1 MSRRALAAAFA
12 VSLVVL
18 IAVAAV
24 VPAPIAA
31 APGSAHATNATN
43 ETESATTTAT
53 TAGQPASGEAR
64 IVSALPD
71 PTTPDDRGEFVAVS
85 APAGTELSLSDGE
98 DTISFAAPGGTVA
111 VAADPDA
118 AANLTDHPVVA
129 SGLDLANGGETV
141 TLRVVGDDDHAAGND
156 VVADRLSYDRSREG
170 ALLERRDGAWSWW
183 SRALPRRNVTTHGPA
198 NATLFVLPDSPDR
211 PISALRSADERILLA
226 GYVVSSARVADEL
239 VAAHERGV
247 TVSVLVEDSP
257 VGGFPQRSAR
267 VLDRLVAAGVSV
279 RVVGDPHSFHHPK
292 YAVVDDAA
300 LVMTENWKPAGTGG
314 RKSRGWGVV
323 ARSPSVAADLA
334 ATFGTDATLPET
346 APWETYRVGRSFV
359 RTESANGSYPSRIAP
374 ESVRVDRV
382 AVIRAPDNAESAVVS
397 RLDAADSRI
406 DVLQPTVEADGPF
419 VRALKR
425 AADRGVRVRLLLG
438 SAWYV
443 KEENRALAERLNEW
457 ADRTGNPLS
466 ARLARPG
473 RRFGAVHAKGVV
485 ADDTALVGS
494 LNWNQHSARE
504 NREVV
509 LALSDPA
516 AAAYFREA
524 FAADWRAS
532 GRGAE
537 SKPGLVA
544 AAALAV
550 VVGLAA
556 LRRLEFEE

>member
-1 MSRRALAAAFA
+1 MSRRALAAALA
-12 VSLVVL
+12 ASLVVL
-18 IAVAAV
+18 LAAV

-31 APGSAHATNATN
+31 APGETNATN
-43 ETESATTTAT
+43 APDSATPAD
-53 TAGQPASGEAR
+53 PSASGGPR

-71 PTTPDDRGEFVAVS
+71 PATPDDRGEFVAVA

-98 DTISFAAPGGTVA
+98 DTVSFAAPGGTVA

-118 AANLTDHPVVA
+118 AAHLTDHPVVA
-129 SGLDLANGGETV
+129 PGLDLANGGETV
-141 TLRVVGDDDHAAGND
+141 TLRVVGDDGYEGSVSAPIEGGNG
-156 VVADRLSYDRSREG
+156 VVADRLTYDRSHEG

-183 SRALPRRNVTTHGPA
+183 PRSLPRRDVATHGPA
-198 NATLFVLPDSPDR
+198 NATLFVLPDSPER
-211 PISALRSADERILLA
+211 PVSTLRSADERILLA

-239 VAAHERGV
+239 VAARERGV
-247 TVSVLVEDSP
+247 AVSVLVEDSP
-257 VGGFPQRSAR
+257 VGGFPRRSAR
-267 VLDRLVAAGVSV
+267 VLDRLVDAGVSV

-334 ATFGTDATLPET
+334 ATFADDAALPET
-346 APWETYRVGRSFV
+346 VPWETYRVGRSFV

-382 AVIRAPDNAESAVVS
+382 AVLRAPDNAESAVVS
-397 RLDAADSRI
+397 RLDAADARI
-406 DVLQPTVEADGPF
+406 DVLQPTVEAGGPF

-443 KEENRALAERLNEW
+443 EEENRALAERLNEW
-457 ADRTGNPLS
+457 ADRAGKPLS
-466 ARLARPG
+466 VRLARPG
-473 RRFGAVHAKGVV
+473 GRYGAIHAKGVV

-494 LNWNQHSARE
+494 LNWNRHSARE

-516 AAAYFREA
+516 AAAYFRGA

-550 VVGLAA
+550 VVGVAA

>member
-1 MSRRALAAAFA
+1 MSRRPLTTAFA
-12 VSLVVL
+12 VSLAVL
-18 IAVAAV
+18 LAAAAV

-31 APGSAHATNATN
+31 APGTANA
-43 ETESATTTAT
+43 TESATA
-53 TAGQPASGEAR
+53 ADPPVSGEPR
-64 IVSALPD
+64 IVAALPD
-71 PTTPDDRGEFVAVS
+71 PATPDDRGEFVAVA
-85 APAGTELSLSDGE
+85 APAGTELSLADGE
-98 DTISFAAPGGTVA
+98 ETVSFVAPGGAVA
-111 VAADPDA
+111 VVTDPSAAS
-118 AANLTDHPVVA
+118 NLTDLPVVA
-129 SGLDLANGGETV
+129 PGLDLANGGETV
-141 TLRVVGDDDHAAGND
+141 TLRVVGGDGDAAGNG

-183 SRALPRRNVTTHGPA
+183 PRTLPRRNVTTHGPA
-198 NATLFVLPDSPDR
+198 NATLFVLPDSPGR
-211 PISALRSADERILLA
+211 PIATLRAADERILLA

-239 VAAHERGV
+239 VAARERGV
-247 TVSVLVEDSP
+247 QVEVLVEDSP
-257 VGGFPQRSAR
+257 VGGFPRRSAR
-267 VLDRLVAAGVSV
+267 VLDRLVDAGVSV

-314 RKSRGWGVV
+314 KKSRGWGVV
-323 ARSPSVAADLA
+323 ARSPAVAADLA
-334 ATFGTDATLPET
+334 ATFETDASLPET
-346 APWETYRVGRSFV
+346 ASWETYRVGRSFV

-374 ESVRVDRV
+374 EALRVDRV
-382 AVIRAPDNAESAVVS
+382 AVLRAPDNAESAVVA
-397 RLDAADSRI
+397 RLDAAERRI

-438 SAWYV
+438 SAWYDE
-443 KEENRALAERLNEW
+443 EENRALAERLNEW
-457 ADRTGNPLS
+457 ADRTGSPLS
-466 ARLARPG
+466 VRLARPG
-473 RRFGAVHAKGVV
+473 DRYGAIHAKGVV

-494 LNWNQHSARE
+494 LNWNRHSARE

-537 SKPGLVA
+537 PKPGLVA

-556 LRRLEFEE
+556 LRRLEFEK

>member
-1 MSRRALAAAFA
+1 MSRRPPTTAFA
-12 VSLVVL
+12 VSLAVL
-18 IAVAAV
+18 LAAAAV

-31 APGSAHATNATN
+31 APGTANA
-43 ETESATTTAT
+43 TESATA
-53 TAGQPASGEAR
+53 ADPPVSGDPR
-64 IVSALPD
+64 IVAALPD
-71 PTTPDDRGEFVAVS
+71 PATPDDRGEFVAVA
-85 APAGTELSLSDGE
+85 APAGTELSLADGE
-98 DTISFAAPGGTVA
+98 ETVSFVAPGGAVA
-111 VAADPDA
+111 VVTDPSAAS
-118 AANLTDHPVVA
+118 NLTDLPVVA
-129 SGLDLANGGETV
+129 PGLDLANGGETV
-141 TLRVVGDDDHAAGND
+141 TLRVVGGDGDAAGNG

-183 SRALPRRNVTTHGPA
+183 PRALPQRNVTTHGPA

-211 PISALRSADERILLA
+211 PILTLESADERILLA
-226 GYVVSSARVADEL
+226 GYVVSSERVADEL
-239 VAAHERGV
+239 VAARERGV
-247 TVSVLVEDSP
+247 AVSVLVEDSP
-257 VGGFPQRSAR
+257 VGGFPRRSAR
-267 VLDRLVAAGVSV
+267 VLDRLVDAGVSV

-314 RKSRGWGVV
+314 KKSRGWGVV
-323 ARSPSVAADLA
+323 ARSPAVAADLA
-334 ATFGTDATLPET
+334 ATFETDASLPET
-346 APWETYRVGRSFV
+346 ASWETYRVGRSFV

-374 ESVRVDRV
+374 EALRVDRV
-382 AVIRAPDNAESAVVS
+382 AVLRAPDNAESAVVA
-397 RLDAADSRI
+397 RLDAAERRI

-438 SAWYV
+438 SAWYDE
-443 KEENRALAERLNEW
+443 EENRALAERLNEW
-457 ADRTGNPLS
+457 ADRTGSPLS
-466 ARLARPG
+466 VRLARPG
-473 RRFGAVHAKGVV
+473 DRYGAIHAKGVV

-494 LNWNQHSARE
+494 LNWNRHSARE

-537 SKPGLVA
+537 PKPGLVA

-556 LRRLEFEE
+556 LRRLEFEK

>member
-1 MSRRALAAAFA
+1 MSRRPLTTAFA
-12 VSLVVL
+12 ASLVVL
-18 IAVAAV
+18 IAAAAV

-31 APGSAHATNATN
+31 APGTANA
-43 ETESATTTAT
+43 TESATA
-53 TAGQPASGEAR
+53 ADPPVPGEPR
-64 IVSALPD
+64 IVAALPD
-71 PTTPDDRGEFVAVS
+71 PATPGDRGEFVAVA

-98 DTISFAAPGGTVA
+98 DTVSFVAPGGTVA
-111 VAADPDA
+111 VATDPA
-118 AANLTDHPVVA
+118 AASNLTDLPVVA
-129 SGLDLANGGETV
+129 PGLDLANGGETV
-141 TLRVVGDDDHAAGND
+141 TLRVVGGNGDTAGNG

-170 ALLERRDGAWSWW
+170 ARLERRDGAWSWW
-183 SRALPRRNVTTHGPA
+183 PRTLPRRNVTTHGPA
-198 NATLFVLPDSPDR
+198 NATLFVLPDSPER
-211 PISALRSADERILLA
+211 PIATLRAADERILLA

-239 VAAHERGV
+239 VAARERGV
-247 TVSVLVEDSP
+247 QVGVLVEDSP
-257 VGGFPQRSAR
+257 VGGFPRRSAR
-267 VLDRLVAAGVSV
+267 VLDRLVDAGVSV

-314 RKSRGWGVV
+314 KKSRGWGVV
-323 ARSPSVAADLA
+323 ARSPAVAADLA
-334 ATFGTDATLPET
+334 ATFETDASLPET
-346 APWETYRVGRSFV
+346 ASWETYRVGRSFV

-374 ESVRVDRV
+374 ETLRVDRV
-382 AVIRAPDNAESAVVS
+382 AVLRAPDNAESAVVA
-397 RLDAADSRI
+397 RLDAAESRI

-419 VRALKR
+419 ARALKR

-438 SAWYV
+438 SAWYDE
-443 KEENRALAERLNEW
+443 EENRALAERLNEW
-457 ADRTGNPLS
+457 ADRTGSPLS
-466 ARLARPG
+466 VRLARPG
-473 RRFGAVHAKGVV
+473 GRYGAIHAKGVV

-494 LNWNQHSARE
+494 LNWNRHSARE

-537 SKPGLVA
+537 PKPGLVA

-556 LRRLEFEE
+556 LRRLEFEN

>member
-1 MSRRALAAAFA
+1 MSRWPLTAAFA
-12 VSLVVL
+12 ASLVVL
-18 IAVAAV
+18 LAAAAV

-31 APGSAHATNATN
+31 APGSENA
-43 ETESATTTAT
+43 TESAT
-53 TAGQPASGEAR
+53 PDDPSASGEPR

-71 PTTPDDRGEFVAVS
+71 PATPDDRGEFVAVA
-85 APAGTELSLSDGE
+85 APAGTDLSLSDGE
-98 DTISFAAPGGTVA
+98 QTVSFVAPGGTVA
-111 VAADPDA
+111 VATDPSA
-118 AANLTDHPVVA
+118 ASNLTAHPVVG

-141 TLRVVGDDDHAAGND
+141 TLRVVGDDGERGNG

-183 SRALPRRNVTTHGPA
+183 PRALPRRNVTTHGPA

-211 PISALRSADERILLA
+211 PITTLRSADERILLA

-239 VAAHERGV
+239 VAARERGV
-247 TVSVLVEDSP
+247 RVEVLVEDSP
-257 VGGFPQRSAR
+257 VGGFPRRSAR
-267 VLDRLVAAGVSV
+267 VLDRLVDAGVSV

-323 ARSPSVAADLA
+323 VRSPGVAADLA
-334 ATFGTDATLPET
+334 ATFEDDASLPET

-359 RTESANGSYPSRIAP
+359 RTESANGSYPSRVAP

-382 AVIRAPDNAESAVVS
+382 SVLRAPDNAESAVVS
-397 RLDAADSRI
+397 RLDAAERRI

-425 AADRGVRVRLLLG
+425 AAGRGVRVRLLLG
-438 SAWYV
+438 SAWYDE
-443 KEENRALAERLNEW
+443 EENRALAERLNEW
-457 ADRTGNPLS
+457 ADRTGSPLS
-466 ARLARPG
+466 VRLARPG
-473 RRFGAVHAKGVV
+473 GRYGAIHAKGVV

-494 LNWNQHSARE
+494 LNWNRHSARE

-532 GRGAE
+532 GRGSE
-537 SKPGLVA
+537 SNPGLVA

-550 VVGLAA
+550 VAGLAA
-556 LRRLEFEE
+556 LRRLEFEK

>member
-1 MSRRALAAAFA
+1 MSRRPLTTAFA
-12 VSLVVL
+12 VSLAVL
-18 IAVAAV
+18 LAAAAV

-31 APGSAHATNATN
+31 APGTANA
-43 ETESATTTAT
+43 TESATA
-53 TAGQPASGEAR
+53 ADPPVSGDPR
-64 IVSALPD
+64 IVAALPD
-71 PTTPDDRGEFVAVS
+71 PATPDDRGEFVAVA
-85 APAGTELSLSDGE
+85 APAGTELSLADGE
-98 DTISFAAPGGTVA
+98 ETVSFVAPSGAVA
-111 VAADPDA
+111 VVTDPSAAS
-118 AANLTDHPVVA
+118 NLTDLPVVA
-129 SGLDLANGGETV
+129 PGLDLANGGETV
-141 TLRVVGDDDHAAGND
+141 TLRVVGGDGDAAGNG

-183 SRALPRRNVTTHGPA
+183 PRTLPRRNVTTHGPA
-198 NATLFVLPDSPDR
+198 NATLFVLPDSPGR
-211 PISALRSADERILLA
+211 PIATLRAADERILLA

-239 VAAHERGV
+239 VAARERGV
-247 TVSVLVEDSP
+247 QVEVLVEDSP
-257 VGGFPQRSAR
+257 VGGFPRRSAR
-267 VLDRLVAAGVSV
+267 VLDRLVDAGVSV

-314 RKSRGWGVV
+314 KKSRGWGVV
-323 ARSPSVAADLA
+323 ARSPAVAADLA
-334 ATFGTDATLPET
+334 ATFETDASLPET
-346 APWETYRVGRSFV
+346 ASWETYRVGRSFV

-374 ESVRVDRV
+374 EALRVDRV
-382 AVIRAPDNAESAVVS
+382 AVLRAPDNAESAVVA
-397 RLDAADSRI
+397 RLDAAERRI

-438 SAWYV
+438 SAWYDE
-443 KEENRALAERLNEW
+443 EENRALAERLNEW
-457 ADRTGNPLS
+457 ADRTGSPLS
-466 ARLARPG
+466 VRLARPG
-473 RRFGAVHAKGVV
+473 DRYGAIHAKGVV

-494 LNWNQHSARE
+494 LNWNRHSARE

-537 SKPGLVA
+537 PKPGLVA

-556 LRRLEFEE
+556 LRRLEFEK

>member
-1 MSRRALAAAFA
+1 M
-12 VSLVVL
+12 
-18 IAVAAV
+18 VA
-24 VPAPIAA
+24 P
-31 APGSAHATNATN
+31 
-43 ETESATTTAT
+43 
-53 TAGQPASGEAR
+53 
-64 IVSALPD
+64 
-71 PTTPDDRGEFVAVS
+71 
-85 APAGTELSLSDGE
+85 
-98 DTISFAAPGGTVA
+98 
-111 VAADPDA
+111 
-118 AANLTDHPVVA
+118 
-129 SGLDLANGGETV
+129 GLDLANGGETV
-141 TLRVVGDDDHAAGND
+141 TLRVVGGDGDAAGNG

-183 SRALPRRNVTTHGPA
+183 PRTLPQRNVTTHGPA
-198 NATLFVLPDSPDR
+198 NATLFVLPDSPGR
-211 PISALRSADERILLA
+211 PIATLRAADERILLA

-239 VAAHERGV
+239 VAARERGV
-247 TVSVLVEDSP
+247 QVEVLVEDSP
-257 VGGFPQRSAR
+257 VGGFPRRSAR
-267 VLDRLVAAGVSV
+267 VLDRLVDAGVSV

-314 RKSRGWGVV
+314 KKSRGWGVV
-323 ARSPSVAADLA
+323 ARSPAVAADLA
-334 ATFGTDATLPET
+334 ATFETDASLPET
-346 APWETYRVGRSFV
+346 ASWETYRVGRSFV

-374 ESVRVDRV
+374 EALRVDRV
-382 AVIRAPDNAESAVVS
+382 AVLRAPDNAESAVVA
-397 RLDAADSRI
+397 RLDAAERRI

-438 SAWYV
+438 SAWYDE
-443 KEENRALAERLNEW
+443 EENRALAERLNEW
-457 ADRTGNPLS
+457 ADRTGSPLS
-466 ARLARPG
+466 VRLARPG
-473 RRFGAVHAKGVV
+473 DRYGAIHAKGVV

-494 LNWNQHSARE
+494 LNWNRHSARE

-532 GRGAE
+532 GRGADP
-537 SKPGLVA
+537 KPGLVA

-556 LRRLEFEE
+556 LRRLEFEK

>member
-1 MSRRALAAAFA
+1 VFRRALVAALAASLA
-12 VSLVVL
+12 VLL
-18 IAVAAV
+18 AVAAV

-31 APGSAHATNATN
+31 APGAPGATNATD
-43 ETESATTTAT
+43 SATA
-53 TAGQPASGEAR
+53 ADPSASGGPR

-71 PTTPDDRGEFVAVS
+71 PTTPDDRGEFVAVA

-98 DTISFAAPGGTVA
+98 DTVSFAAPGGTVA
-111 VAADPDA
+111 VAADPAA

-129 SGLDLANGGETV
+129 PGLGLANGGETV
-141 TLRVVGDDDHAAGND
+141 TLRVVGGDGDAAGNG

-183 SRALPRRNVTTHGPA
+183 PRTLPRRNVTTHGPA
-198 NATLFVLPDSPDR
+198 NATLFVLPDSPGR
-211 PISALRSADERILLA
+211 PIATLRAADERILLA
-226 GYVVSSARVADEL
+226 GYVVASARVADEL
-239 VAAHERGV
+239 VAARERGV
-247 TVSVLVEDSP
+247 QVEVLVEDSP
-257 VGGFPQRSAR
+257 VGGFPRRSSR

-314 RKSRGWGVV
+314 KKSRGWGVV
-323 ARSPSVAADLA
+323 ARSPAVAADLA
-334 ATFGTDATLPET
+334 ATFETDATLPET

-374 ESVRVDRV
+374 ETLRVDRV
-382 AVIRAPDNAESAVVS
+382 AVLRAPDNAESAVVS
-397 RLDAADSRI
+397 RLDAAESRI

-425 AADRGVRVRLLLG
+425 AADRGVSVRLLLG
-438 SAWYV
+438 SAWYDE
-443 KEENRALAERLNEW
+443 EENRALAERLNEW
-457 ADRTGNPLS
+457 ADRTGSPLS
-466 ARLARPG
+466 VRLARPG
-473 RRFGAVHAKGVV
+473 GRYGAIHAKGVV

-494 LNWNQHSARE
+494 LNWNRHSARE

-532 GRGAE
+532 GRGTE
-537 SKPGLVA
+537 PKPGLVA

-556 LRRLEFEE
+556 LRRLEFEN

>member
-1 MSRRALAAAFA
+1 MSRRPPTTAFA
-12 VSLVVL
+12 VSLAVL
-18 IAVAAV
+18 LAAAAV
-24 VPAPIAA
+24 VSAPIAA
-31 APGSAHATNATN
+31 APGTANA
-43 ETESATTTAT
+43 TESATA
-53 TAGQPASGEAR
+53 ADPPVSGDPR
-64 IVSALPD
+64 IVAALPD
-71 PTTPDDRGEFVAVS
+71 PATPDDRGEFVAVA
-85 APAGTELSLSDGE
+85 APAGTELSLADGE
-98 DTISFAAPGGTVA
+98 ETVSFVAPGGAVA
-111 VAADPDA
+111 VVTDPSAAS
-118 AANLTDHPVVA
+118 NLTDLPVVA
-129 SGLDLANGGETV
+129 PGLDLANGGETV
-141 TLRVVGDDDHAAGND
+141 TLRVVGGDGDAAGNG

-183 SRALPRRNVTTHGPA
+183 PRTLPRRNVTTHGPA
-198 NATLFVLPDSPDR
+198 NATLFVLPDSPGR
-211 PISALRSADERILLA
+211 PIATLRAADERILLA

-239 VAAHERGV
+239 VAARERGV
-247 TVSVLVEDSP
+247 QVEVLVEDSP
-257 VGGFPQRSAR
+257 VGGFPRRSAR
-267 VLDRLVAAGVSV
+267 VLDRLVDAGVSV

-314 RKSRGWGVV
+314 KKSRGWGVV
-323 ARSPSVAADLA
+323 ARSPAVAADLA
-334 ATFGTDATLPET
+334 ATFETDASLPET
-346 APWETYRVGRSFV
+346 ASWETYRVGRSFV

-374 ESVRVDRV
+374 EALRVDRV
-382 AVIRAPDNAESAVVS
+382 AVLRAPDNAESAVVA
-397 RLDAADSRI
+397 RLDAAERRI

-438 SAWYV
+438 SAWYDE
-443 KEENRALAERLNEW
+443 EENRALAERLNEW
-457 ADRTGNPLS
+457 ADRTGSPLS
-466 ARLARPG
+466 VRLARPG
-473 RRFGAVHAKGVV
+473 DRYGAIHAKGVV

-494 LNWNQHSARE
+494 LNWNRHSARE

-537 SKPGLVA
+537 PKPGLVA

-556 LRRLEFEE
+556 LRRLEFEK

>member
-1 MSRRALAAAFA
+1 MLAA
-12 VSLVVL
+12 
-18 IAVAAV
+18 AAV

-31 APGSAHATNATN
+31 APGTANA
-43 ETESATTTAT
+43 TESATA
-53 TAGQPASGEAR
+53 ADPPVSGDPR
-64 IVSALPD
+64 IVAALPD
-71 PTTPDDRGEFVAVS
+71 PATPDDRGEFVAVA
-85 APAGTELSLSDGE
+85 APAGTELSLADGE
-98 DTISFAAPGGTVA
+98 ETVSFVAPGGAVA
-111 VAADPDA
+111 VVTDPSAAS
-118 AANLTDHPVVA
+118 NLTDLPVVA
-129 SGLDLANGGETV
+129 PGLDLANGGETV
-141 TLRVVGDDDHAAGND
+141 TLRVVGGDGDAAGNG

-183 SRALPRRNVTTHGPA
+183 PRALPQRNVTTHGPA

-211 PISALRSADERILLA
+211 PILTLESADERILLA
-226 GYVVSSARVADEL
+226 GYVVSSERVADEL
-239 VAAHERGV
+239 VAARERGV
-247 TVSVLVEDSP
+247 AVSVLVEDSP
-257 VGGFPQRSAR
+257 VGGFPRRSAR
-267 VLDRLVAAGVSV
+267 VLDRLVDAGVSV

-314 RKSRGWGVV
+314 KKSRGWGVV
-323 ARSPSVAADLA
+323 ARSPAVAADLA
-334 ATFGTDATLPET
+334 ATFETDASLPET
-346 APWETYRVGRSFV
+346 ASWETYRVGRSFV

-374 ESVRVDRV
+374 EALRVDRV
-382 AVIRAPDNAESAVVS
+382 AVLRAPDNAESAVVA
-397 RLDAADSRI
+397 RLDAAERRI

-438 SAWYV
+438 SAWYDE
-443 KEENRALAERLNEW
+443 EENRALAERLNEW
-457 ADRTGNPLS
+457 ADRTGSPLS
-466 ARLARPG
+466 VRLARPG
-473 RRFGAVHAKGVV
+473 DRYGAIHAKGVV

-494 LNWNQHSARE
+494 LNWNRHSARE

-537 SKPGLVA
+537 PKPGLVA

-556 LRRLEFEE
+556 LRRLEFEK

>member
-1 MSRRALAAAFA
+1 MSRRPLTAAFA
-12 VSLVVL
+12 ASLVVL
-18 IAVAAV
+18 LAAAAV

-31 APGSAHATNATN
+31 APGTEDATDSATPTTASTAP
-43 ETESATTTAT
+43 TTTAD
-53 TAGQPASGEAR
+53 PSASGEPR

-71 PTTPDDRGEFVAVS
+71 PATPGDRGEFVAVA

-98 DTISFAAPGGTVA
+98 ETVSFVAPGGTVA
-111 VAADPDA
+111 VATDPA
-118 AANLTDHPVVA
+118 AASNLTDRPVVA

-141 TLRVVGDDDHAAGND
+141 TLRVVGDDGEGGNG
-156 VVADRLSYDRSREG
+156 VVADRLSYERSREG

-183 SRALPRRNVTTHGPA
+183 PRALPRRNVTTRGPA

-211 PISALRSADERILLA
+211 PIATLRAADERILLA

-239 VAAHERGV
+239 VAARERGV
-247 TVSVLVEDSP
+247 AVSVLVEDSP
-257 VGGFPQRSAR
+257 VGGFPRRSAR
-267 VLDRLVAAGVSV
+267 VLDRLADAGVSV

-323 ARSPSVAADLA
+323 ARSPTVAADLA
-334 ATFGTDATLPET
+334 ATFEDDASLPET

-359 RTESANGSYPSRIAP
+359 RTESATGSYPSRVAP

-397 RLDAADSRI
+397 RLDAAEGRI

-425 AADRGVRVRLLLG
+425 AAGRGVRVRLLLG
-438 SAWYV
+438 SAWYDE
-443 KEENRALAERLNEW
+443 EENRALAERLNEW
-457 ADRTGNPLS
+457 ADRTGSPLS
-466 ARLARPG
+466 VRLARPG
-473 RRFGAVHAKGVV
+473 GRYGAIHAKGVV

-494 LNWNQHSARE
+494 LNWNRHSARE

-537 SKPGLVA
+537 PRTGLVA

>member
-1 MSRRALAAAFA
+1 MSRRPPTTAFA
-12 VSLVVL
+12 VSLAVL
-18 IAVAAV
+18 LAAAAV

-31 APGSAHATNATN
+31 APGTANA
-43 ETESATTTAT
+43 TESATA
-53 TAGQPASGEAR
+53 ADPPVSGDPR
-64 IVSALPD
+64 IVAALPD
-71 PTTPDDRGEFVAVS
+71 PATPDDRGEFVAVA
-85 APAGTELSLSDGE
+85 APAGTELSLADGE
-98 DTISFAAPGGTVA
+98 ETVSFVAPGGAVA
-111 VAADPDA
+111 VVTDPSAAS
-118 AANLTDHPVVA
+118 NLTDLPVVA
-129 SGLDLANGGETV
+129 PGLDLANGGETV
-141 TLRVVGDDDHAAGND
+141 TLRVVGGDGDAAGNG

-183 SRALPRRNVTTHGPA
+183 PRTLPRRNVTTHGPA
-198 NATLFVLPDSPDR
+198 NATLFVLPDSPGR
-211 PISALRSADERILLA
+211 PIATLRAADERILLA

-239 VAAHERGV
+239 VAARERGV
-247 TVSVLVEDSP
+247 QVEVLVEDSP
-257 VGGFPQRSAR
+257 VGGFPRRSAR
-267 VLDRLVAAGVSV
+267 VLDRLVDAGVSV

-314 RKSRGWGVV
+314 KKSRGWGVV
-323 ARSPSVAADLA
+323 ARSPAVAADLA
-334 ATFGTDATLPET
+334 ATFETDASLPET
-346 APWETYRVGRSFV
+346 ASWETYRVGRSFV

-374 ESVRVDRV
+374 EALRVDRV
-382 AVIRAPDNAESAVVS
+382 AVLRAPDNAESAVVA
-397 RLDAADSRI
+397 RLDAAERRI

-438 SAWYV
+438 SAWYDE
-443 KEENRALAERLNEW
+443 EENRALAERLNEW
-457 ADRTGNPLS
+457 ADRTGSPLS
-466 ARLARPG
+466 VRLARPG
-473 RRFGAVHAKGVV
+473 DRYGAIHAKGVV

-494 LNWNQHSARE
+494 LNWNRHSARE

-537 SKPGLVA
+537 PKPGLVA

-556 LRRLEFEE
+556 LRRLEFEK

>member
-1 MSRRALAAAFA
+1 MSRRPLTTAFA
-12 VSLVVL
+12 VSLAVL
-18 IAVAAV
+18 LAAAAV
-24 VPAPIAA
+24 VPPPIAA
-31 APGSAHATNATN
+31 APGTANA
-43 ETESATTTAT
+43 TESATA
-53 TAGQPASGEAR
+53 ADPPVSGEPR
-64 IVSALPD
+64 IVAALPD
-71 PTTPDDRGEFVAVS
+71 PATPDDRGEFVAVA
-85 APAGTELSLSDGE
+85 APAGTELSLADGE
-98 DTISFAAPGGTVA
+98 ETVSFVAPGGAVA
-111 VAADPDA
+111 VVTDPSAAS
-118 AANLTDHPVVA
+118 NLTDLPVVA
-129 SGLDLANGGETV
+129 PGLDLANGGETV
-141 TLRVVGDDDHAAGND
+141 TLRVVGGDGDAAGNG

-183 SRALPRRNVTTHGPA
+183 PRTLPRRNVTTHGPA
-198 NATLFVLPDSPDR
+198 NATLFVLPDSPGR
-211 PISALRSADERILLA
+211 PIATLRAADERILLA

-239 VAAHERGV
+239 VAARERGV
-247 TVSVLVEDSP
+247 QVEVLVEDSP
-257 VGGFPQRSAR
+257 VGGFPRRSAR
-267 VLDRLVAAGVSV
+267 VLDRLVDAGVSV

-314 RKSRGWGVV
+314 KKSRGWGVV
-323 ARSPSVAADLA
+323 ARSPAVAADLA
-334 ATFGTDATLPET
+334 ATFETDASLPET
-346 APWETYRVGRSFV
+346 ASWETYRVGRSFV

-374 ESVRVDRV
+374 EALRVDRV
-382 AVIRAPDNAESAVVS
+382 AVLRAPDNAESAVVA
-397 RLDAADSRI
+397 RLDAAERRI

-438 SAWYV
+438 SAWYDE
-443 KEENRALAERLNEW
+443 EENRALAERLNEW
-457 ADRTGNPLS
+457 ADRTGSPLS
-466 ARLARPG
+466 VRLARPG
-473 RRFGAVHAKGVV
+473 DRYGAIHAKGVV

-494 LNWNQHSARE
+494 LNWNRHSARE

-516 AAAYFREA
+516 AAAYFHEA

-537 SKPGLVA
+537 PKPGLVA

-556 LRRLEFEE
+556 LRRLEFEK

>member
-1 MSRRALAAAFA
+1 MSRRPLTAAFA
-12 VSLVVL
+12 ASLVVL
-18 IAVAAV
+18 LAAAAV

-31 APGSAHATNATN
+31 APGSENA
-43 ETESATTTAT
+43 TESATAT
-53 TAGQPASGEAR
+53 TAATAATADLSASGDPR

-71 PTTPDDRGEFVAVS
+71 PATPDDRGEFVAVA
-85 APAGTELSLSDGE
+85 APAGTGLALSDGE
-98 DTISFAAPGGTVA
+98 DTVSFVAPGGAVA
-111 VAADPDA
+111 VATDPDA
-118 AANLTDHPVVA
+118 AANLTGRPVVA
-129 SGLDLANGGETV
+129 PGLDLANGGETV
-141 TLRVVGDDDHAAGND
+141 TLRVVSGDGNEGGNG

-170 ALLERRDGAWSWW
+170 ALLERRDGGWSWW
-183 SRALPRRNVTTHGPA
+183 PRALPRRSVTTHGPA

-211 PISALRSADERILLA
+211 PISTLKSADERVLLA
-226 GYVVSSARVADEL
+226 GYVVSSARIADEL
-239 VAAHERGV
+239 VAARERGV
-247 TVSVLVEDSP
+247 AVSVLVEDSP
-257 VGGFPQRSAR
+257 VGGFPRRSAR
-267 VLDRLVAAGVSV
+267 ILDRLVDAGVSV

-323 ARSPSVAADLA
+323 ARSPAVASDLA
-334 ATFGTDATLPET
+334 ATFEDDASLPET

-397 RLDAADSRI
+397 RLDAAESRI

-425 AADRGVRVRLLLG
+425 AAGRGVRVRLLLG
-438 SAWYV
+438 SAWYDE
-443 KEENRALAERLNEW
+443 EENRALADRLNEW
-457 ADRTGNPLS
+457 ADETGNPLS
-466 ARLARPG
+466 VRLSRPG
-473 RRFGAVHAKGVV
+473 GRYGAIHAKGVV

-494 LNWNQHSARE
+494 LNWNRHSARE

-537 SKPGLVA
+537 SNPGLVA

-556 LRRLEFEE
+556 LRRLEFEK

>member
-1 MSRRALAAAFA
+1 MSRRPPTTAFA
-12 VSLVVL
+12 VSLAVL
-18 IAVAAV
+18 LAAAAV

-31 APGSAHATNATN
+31 APGTANA
-43 ETESATTTAT
+43 TESATA
-53 TAGQPASGEAR
+53 ADPPVSGDPR
-64 IVSALPD
+64 IVAALPD
-71 PTTPDDRGEFVAVS
+71 PATPDDRGEFVAVA
-85 APAGTELSLSDGE
+85 APAGTELSLADGE
-98 DTISFAAPGGTVA
+98 ETVSFVAPGGAVA
-111 VAADPDA
+111 VVTDPSAAS
-118 AANLTDHPVVA
+118 NLTDLPVVA
-129 SGLDLANGGETV
+129 PGLDLANGGETV
-141 TLRVVGDDDHAAGND
+141 TLRVVGGDGDAAGNG

-183 SRALPRRNVTTHGPA
+183 PRTLPRRNVTTHGPA
-198 NATLFVLPDSPDR
+198 NATLFVLPDSPGR
-211 PISALRSADERILLA
+211 PIATLRAADERILLA

-239 VAAHERGV
+239 VAARERGV
-247 TVSVLVEDSP
+247 QVEVLVEDSP
-257 VGGFPQRSAR
+257 VGGFPRRSAR
-267 VLDRLVAAGVSV
+267 VLDRLVDAGVSV

-314 RKSRGWGVV
+314 KKSRGWGVV
-323 ARSPSVAADLA
+323 ARSPAVAADLA
-334 ATFGTDATLPET
+334 ATFETDASLPET
-346 APWETYRVGRSFV
+346 ASWETYRVGRSFV

-374 ESVRVDRV
+374 EAFRVDRV
-382 AVIRAPDNAESAVVS
+382 AVLRAPDNAESAVVA
-397 RLDAADSRI
+397 RLDAAERRI
-406 DVLQPTVEADGPF
+406 DVLQPSVEADGPF

-438 SAWYV
+438 SAWYDE
-443 KEENRALAERLNEW
+443 EENRALAERLNEW
-457 ADRTGNPLS
+457 ADRTGSPLS
-466 ARLARPG
+466 VRLARPG
-473 RRFGAVHAKGVV
+473 DRYGAIHAKGVV

-494 LNWNQHSARE
+494 LNWNRHSARE

-537 SKPGLVA
+537 PKPGLVA

-556 LRRLEFEE
+556 LRRLEFEK